1 MGSLSTTENEDGKGL
16 QVDHLETANMA
27 HQEQHIETD
36 RAPEAMGREQAELPK
51 GYFYSP
57 YFIGSYCAIGVA
69 FACGTGGYALVAPIL
84 TDINNDLGGSGSSDI
99 NWVGIVYSLTQAIV
113 LMLAGRLSDLFGRRW
128 FFVIGSVIGLVGSI
142 VGARAGTIG
151 QLIAGETLIGIA
163 AGFQCSFFWIVSEI
177 VPMKRRF
184 IANSGLFLWTLP
196 TNILG
201 PKIAITIQNNT
212 AVQWRGCFYYLTGLN
227 ALSVALWFFFYHPPS
242 FHMLHRDKTVKQ
254 MVLEFDFIGLV
265 LFSAGMILFLI
276 GLNWGGSIYPWKSGQ
291 VLGTL
296 LSGVAILAVCIAYEL
311 KSSLKE
317 PYLPLQLFKNVKY
330 TSCVVW
336 CAIEAMNFYAFGI
349 IWPRAVAILYPSLS
363 PASSATMSG
372 LVTMSFALGQMA
384 GPFFANWL
392 PAKPLVIVGTF
403 IGTGL
408 LAACA
413 ANPLN
418 LDLTVGVLVTGNLVI
433 GMADGIGLPMTTF
446 PIKNQE
452 ALGTAGGLSGCIRLA
467 GTSVAVAM
475 YNTILNNRLL
485 QTIPAAVTPVAL
497 SAGVPESF
505 IPQLIANLTRTNR
518 VGGGIPGLTAGDV
531 PLIQSAFQ
539 LGNSQAYST
548 VFLSTLGF
556 GGVALILCFLI
567 GGVDESNGEYVAAL
581 IQHGD
586 GSDQQTEKV

>member
-1 MGSLSTTENEDGKGL
+1 MSSLSTTGNEDGKGL
-16 QVDHLETANMA
+16 QVDHLETANMS
-27 HQEQHIETD
+27 HQEQHVGTD
-36 RAPEAMGREQAELPK
+36 RVPEAMGREQAELPK

-57 YFIGSYCAIGVA
+57 YFIGSYCVWILPLFHTLSPYWTLTAIEFAIGVA

-99 NWVGIVYSLTQAIV
+99 NWDGIVYSLTQAIV

-128 FFVIGSVIGLVGSI
+128 FFVIG
-142 VGARAGTIG
+142 
-151 QLIAGETLIGIA
+151 ETLIGIA
-163 AGFQCSFFWIVSEI
+163 AGFQCSFFWVVSEI

-196 TNILG
+196 TN
-201 PKIAITIQNNT
+201 NT
-212 AVQWRGCFYYLTGLN
+212 AVKWPGCFYYLTGLN

-242 FHMLHRDKTVKQ
+242 FHMLHRDETVKQ
-254 MVLEFDFIGLV
+254 MVREFDFIGLV

-276 GLNWGGSIYPWKSGQ
+276 GLNWGGASAQSIYPWKSGQ

-296 LSGVAILAVCIAYEL
+296 LSGVAILAVCVAYEL

-317 PYLPLQLFKNVKY
+317 PHLPLQLFKNVKY

-336 CAIEAMNFYAFGI
+336 CTIEAMNFYAFG
-349 IWPRAVAILYPSLS
+349 
-363 PASSATMSG
+363 ATMSG

-392 PAKPLVIVGTF
+392 PAKPLVIVGTSV
-403 IGTGL
+403 GTGL

-467 GTSVAVAM
+467 GTLVAVAM

-505 IPQLIANLTRTNR
+505 IPRLIANLTRTNR
-518 VGGGIPGLTAGDV
+518 VGESIPGLTAVDV

-539 LGNSQAYST
+539 LGKSQAYST

-586 GSDQQTEKV
+586 GSDRQTEKV

>member
-1 MGSLSTTENEDGKGL
+1 MNSLSTIANQDAKGL
-16 QVDHLETANMA
+16 QVDHLETAGMT
-27 HQEQHIETD
+27 QHLEKPVETD
-36 RAPEAMGREQAELPK
+36 RIPEALGREQAELPK

-57 YFIGSYCAIGVA
+57 YFIGR
-69 FACGTGGYALVAPIL
+69 
-84 TDINNDLGGSGSSDI
+84 SGSSDI

-128 FFVIGSVIGLVGSI
+128 FFVIGSIIGLVGSI
-142 VGARAGTIG
+142 VGARAASIG
-151 QLIAGETLIGIA
+151 QLIAGETLIGVA
-163 AGFQCSFFWIVSEI
+163 AGFQCSFFWVVSEI

-184 IANSGLFLWTLP
+184 IANAGLFLWTLP

-201 PKIAITIQNNT
+201 PKIAITIQHNT
-212 AVQWRGCFYYLTGLN
+212 AVQWRGCFYYLIGLN

-242 FHMLHRDKTVKQ
+242 FHMLHRHKTVKQ
-254 MVLEFDFIGLV
+254 MLREFDFVGLV
-265 LFSAGMILFLI
+265 LFSAGMTLFLI

-296 LSGVAILAVCIAYEL
+296 LSGVVILAICIAYEL
-311 KSSLKE
+311 KSSMKE
-317 PYLPLQLFKNVKY
+317 PYLPIQFFKNVKY

-349 IWPRAVAILYPSLS
+349 IWPRAVAILYPGLS
-363 PASSATMSG
+363 QSSTATMSG

-485 QTIPAAVTPVAL
+485 QTVPAAVAPVAL

-505 IPQLIANLTRTNR
+505 IPQLITNLTRGNLGALK
-518 VGGGIPGLTAGDV
+518 GGTVPGLTAGGI
-531 PLIQSAFQ
+531 PLIEAAYR

-556 GGVALILCFLI
+556 GGVALILCFFI

-586 GSDQQTEKV
+586 GSDPQTEKV

>member
-1 MGSLSTTENEDGKGL
+1 MGSLSTTGNEDGNGL
-16 QVDHLETANMA
+16 QVDHLETANMT
-27 HQEQHIETD
+27 HQEQHVETD
-36 RAPEAMGREQAELPK
+36 RVPEAMGREQAELPK

-163 AGFQCSFFWIVSEI
+163 AGFQCSFFWVVSEI

-196 TNILG
+196 TVSTHRDLCAV
-201 PKIAITIQNNT
+201 KLELLTTATRTFLDRRFQNNT
-212 AVQWRGCFYYLTGLN
+212 AVQWRGCFYYLTALN

-254 MVLEFDFIGLV
+254 MVREFDFIGLV

-311 KSSLKE
+311 KSSLEE

-349 IWPRAVAILYPSLS
+349 IWPRAVAILYPTLS
-363 PASSATMSG
+363 PATSATMSG

-418 LDLTVGVLVTGNLVI
+418 LRL
-433 GMADGIGLPMTTF
+433 DGGH
-446 PIKNQE
+446 
-452 ALGTAGGLSGCIRLA
+452 ARYGGCIRLA

-518 VGGGIPGLTAGDV
+518 VGEGIPGLTAGAIA
-531 PLIQSAFQ
+531 LIQSAFQ

-586 GSDQQTEKV
+586 GSDRQTEKV